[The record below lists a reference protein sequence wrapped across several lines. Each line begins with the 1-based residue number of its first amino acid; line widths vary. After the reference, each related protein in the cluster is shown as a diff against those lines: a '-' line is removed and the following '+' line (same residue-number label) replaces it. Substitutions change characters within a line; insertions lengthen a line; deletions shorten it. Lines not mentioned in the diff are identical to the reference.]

1 MAYTLENALDY
12 AKSMEI
18 VAAYYRDR
26 PGRNFLSLGNLALIP
41 LLRDLAWE
49 HCGTLAGEKTWSL
62 RADSHSYSF
71 TTSENFMGSFESL
84 KVYWDS
90 GLTDCKPV
98 VVVGMGAEGE
108 LVAEERGSEDY
119 PEAVVDGQTIRLYPS
134 PGQTEGMLE
143 AHYKKRA
150 ATFTAMAD
158 SIQVSDDAFL
168 ALVYMLGSFLVDKPE
183 IAGSLA
189 ALGKAEALN
198 LGDTV
203 RRKLVIKD

>member
-1 MAYTLENALDY
+1 MVYTLENALDY

-26 PGRNFLSLGNLALIP
+26 PDRNFLSLGNLALIP
-41 LLRDLAWE
+41 LLRDLPWE
-49 HCGTLAGEKTWSL
+49 LCGTLAGEKTWSL
-62 RADSHSYSF
+62 TADTHAYTF
-71 TTSENFMGSFESL
+71 TTTDKFMGSFESL
-84 KVYWDS
+84 TVYWDS
-90 GLTDCKPV
+90 GYTEAKPV
-98 VVVGMGAEGE
+98 TVVGMGAEAE
-108 LVAEERGSEDY
+108 LISDERGDEET

-150 ATFTAMAD
+150 TAFGTMGD

-198 LGDTV
+198 LRDGL
-203 RRKLVIKD
+203 RRKLVIKG

>member
-1 MAYTLENALDY
+1 MAFTLQNALDY
-12 AKSMEI
+12 AKSMEL

-26 PGRNFLSLGNLALIP
+26 PGRNFLSLGDMALIP
-41 LLRDLAWE
+41 LLRELSWD

-62 RADSHSYSF
+62 AADTHAYAF
-71 TTSENFMGSFESL
+71 TTTDKFMGSLEAL
-84 KVYWDS
+84 LVYWDADY
-90 GLTDCKPV
+90 TDSKRV
-98 VVVGMGAEGE
+98 DVVGLGAEAD
-108 LVAEERGSEDY
+108 LVSEERGDEEH
-119 PEAVVDGQTIRLYPS
+119 PEAVVDGQTIRLYPD
-134 PGQTEGMLE
+134 PGVAQGMLE

-150 ATFTAMAD
+150 TAFGAMGD

-168 ALVYMLGSFLVDKPE
+168 ALVYYLGSFLVDKPE

-198 LGDTV
+198 LRDTV